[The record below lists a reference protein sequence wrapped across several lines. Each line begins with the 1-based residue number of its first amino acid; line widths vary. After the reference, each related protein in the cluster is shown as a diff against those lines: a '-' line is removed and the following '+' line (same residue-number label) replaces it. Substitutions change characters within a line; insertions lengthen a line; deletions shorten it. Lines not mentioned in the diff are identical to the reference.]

1 MIAFHQARTFWAFR
15 VGYGDCELLHTAV
28 AQLRVPLMMGNE
40 HKHWGNTMHGT
51 IKLAAQAGDRG
62 GEPSQ
67 AYWMLALIV
76 IVLVSLTFAALE
88 VFLSGDQSLSAI
100 EAAMGVIVD

>member
-1 MIAFHQARTFWAFR
+1 
-15 VGYGDCELLHTAV
+15 
-28 AQLRVPLMMGNE
+28 MMGNE

>member
-1 MIAFHQARTFWAFR
+1 MLLNARPDAWPL
-15 VGYGDCELLHTAV
+15 CELVHAAV
-28 AQLRVPLMMGNE
+28 AQLRVSLMMAGNE

-51 IKLAAQAGDRG
+51 IKLASQAGDRG
-62 GEPSQ
+62 GEPSPT
-67 AYWMLALIV
+67 YWTLALIA
-76 IVLVSLTFAALE
+76 IVFVSLTFAALE